1 MRPVGALEKRV
12 GLPAQGKS
20 NMNVFLRSAASVP
33 AVALLALG
41 GCASPRDSIKVS
53 TATTA
58 RPQPI
63 ESQAE
68 HPTGAIFRP
77 RGNLL
82 LFEDRKPRAIGDVL
96 TIQINET
103 LNASQSASSNTEK
116 KTNLT
121 AKLPGVR
128 GVIGMAVNGLNTTAS
143 SDNAFNGT
151 GATSSSGLFTGTI
164 TVTVIE
170 VLANGNLMVAGEKQ
184 IGIRENS
191 EILRFSGVVDPALI
205 QPGNFVSSTQ
215 VADARLDYR
224 GGGNIEQA
232 QIQGW
237 LGRFFNSWSPF

>member
-1 MRPVGALEKRV
+1 MNASFRVAAAAAL
-12 GLPAQGKS
+12 
-20 NMNVFLRSAASVP
+20 AALC
-33 AVALLALG
+33 LLA
-41 GCASPRDSIKVS
+41 GCASPRDSIRVGPV
-53 TATTA
+53 TTA
-58 RPQPI
+58 RPQPL
-63 ESQAE
+63 ETPPD
-68 HPTGAIFRP
+68 HPTGSIFRA

-82 LFEDRKPRAIGDVL
+82 LFEDYRPRLVGDVL

-116 KTNLT
+116 KTNAT
-121 AKLPGVR
+121 ANIPGVK
-128 GVIGMAVNGLNTTAS
+128 GVLGMAVNGLNTTAS

-151 GATSSSGLFTGTI
+151 GATTSTGVFTGTI

-184 IGIRENS
+184 IGVRQNS
-191 EILRFSGVVDPALI
+191 EVLRFSGVVNPALI
-205 QPGNFVSSTQ
+205 QPGNVVSSTQ

>member
-1 MRPVGALEKRV
+1 MSIPFRLA
-12 GLPAQGKS
+12 A
-20 NMNVFLRSAASVP
+20 SAAS
-33 AVALLALG
+33 ALCLLG
-41 GCASPRDSIKVS
+41 GCASPRDQIRVA
-53 TATTA
+53 TATSA
-58 RPQPI
+58 RPQPS
-63 ESQAE
+63 EAAE
-68 HPTGAIFRP
+68 HPTGAIFRQ

-82 LFEDRKPRAIGDVL
+82 LFEDYRPRMVGDLL

-116 KTNLT
+116 KTNAT
-121 AKLPGVR
+121 AAIPGFS
-128 GVIGMAVNGLNTTAS
+128 GVAGLALKGLNTTAA

-151 GATSSSGLFTGTI
+151 GATSSSGVFTGTI

-170 VLANGNLMVAGEKQ
+170 VLANGNLVVAGEKQ

-191 EILRFSGVVDPALI
+191 EVLKFSGVVNPALI
-205 QPGNFVSSTQ
+205 QPGNLVSSTQ

>member
-1 MRPVGALEKRV
+1 
-12 GLPAQGKS
+12 
-20 NMNVFLRSAASVP
+20 MNVRFRSAAWS
-33 AVALLALG
+33 AVAALLALA
-41 GCASPRDSIKVS
+41 GCATPRDSIKVS

-63 ESQAE
+63 ESQAD
-68 HPTGAIFRP
+68 HPTGAIFRS

-82 LFEDRKPRAIGDVL
+82 LFEDRRPRAIGDLL

-121 AKLPGVR
+121 AAIPKVSGVL
-128 GVIGMAVNGLNTTAS
+128 GMGVNGLNATATA
-143 SDNAFNGT
+143 DNAFNGT
-151 GATSSSGLFTGTI
+151 GATSSTGVFTGTI

-191 EILRFSGVVDPALI
+191 EVLRFSGVVDPALI
-205 QPGNFVSSTQ
+205 QPGNVVSSTQ
-215 VADARLDYR
+215 VSDARLDYR

>member
-1 MRPVGALEKRV
+1 MHFA
-12 GLPAQGKS
+12 A
-20 NMNVFLRSAASVP
+20 RSMSVP
-33 AVALLALG
+33 VAALLVLA
-41 GCASPRDSIKVS
+41 GCATPRDQIKVDV
-53 TATTA
+53 TTA

-68 HPTGAIFRP
+68 QPSGSIFRA

-82 LFEDRKPRAIGDVL
+82 LFEDYRPRWVGDVL

-103 LNASQSASSNTEK
+103 LNASQSATSNTEK

-121 AKLPGVR
+121 TTIPKIR
-128 GVIGMAVNGLNTTAS
+128 GVFGMGLNGLNTTAAT
-143 SDNAFNGT
+143 DNAFNGT
-151 GATSSSGLFTGTI
+151 GATTSADLFTGTI

-170 VLANGNLMVAGEKQ
+170 VLPNGNLKVAGEKQ

-191 EILRFSGVVDPALI
+191 EVLRFSGVVNPVLI
-205 QPGNFVSSTQ
+205 QPGNVVSSAQ

-237 LGRFFNSWSPF
+237 LARFFNSWSPF

>member
-1 MRPVGALEKRV
+1 M
-12 GLPAQGKS
+12 AQSASAETAQRDS
-20 NMNVFLRSAASVP
+20 NMTVFIRFVVWP
-33 AVALLALG
+33 AVAALLALA
-41 GCASPRDSIKVS
+41 GCATPRDSIKVS
-53 TATTA
+53 MATTA
-58 RPQPI
+58 KPQPI
-63 ESQAE
+63 ESQAD
-68 HPTGAIFRP
+68 HPSGAIFRP

-103 LNASQSASSNTEK
+103 LNASQSATSNTDK
-116 KTNLT
+116 KSNLT
-121 AKLPGVR
+121 AKLPGVK
-128 GVIGMAVNGLNTTAS
+128 GVVGLAINGLNTSAS
-143 SDNAFNGT
+143 SENAFNGA
-151 GATSSSGLFTGTI
+151 GATSSSGAFTGTI

-215 VADARLDYR
+215 IADVRLDYR

-237 LGRFFNSWSPF
+237 FGRFFNSWSPF

>member
-1 MRPVGALEKRV
+1 MAL
-12 GLPAQGKS
+12 
-20 NMNVFLRSAASVP
+20 LRTAALVP
-33 AVALLALG
+33 AAALLALA
-41 GCASPRDSIKVS
+41 GCASPRDQIHVA
-53 TATTA
+53 TTTA
-58 RPQPI
+58 RPQPM

-68 HPTGAIFRP
+68 HPTGSIFRP
-77 RGNLL
+77 RGNML
-82 LFEDRKPRAIGDVL
+82 LFEDYRPRMVGDVL

-103 LNASQSASSNTEK
+103 LNASQSATSNTEK

-121 AKLPGVR
+121 AVIPKIKGVF
-128 GVIGMAVNGLNTTAS
+128 GMGLNGLNTTATT
-143 SDNAFNGT
+143 DNAFNGT
-151 GATSSSGLFTGTI
+151 GATSSSGVFTGVI

-170 VLANGNLMVAGEKQ
+170 VLPNGNLMVAGEKQ

-191 EILRFSGVVDPALI
+191 EILRFSGVVNPVLI
-205 QPGNFVSSTQ
+205 QPGNLVSSTQ

>member
-1 MRPVGALEKRV
+1 MSVC
-12 GLPAQGKS
+12 
-20 NMNVFLRSAASVP
+20 LRSAACPVL
-33 AVALLALG
+33 AALLALA

-53 TATTA
+53 SATTA
-58 RPQPI
+58 RPQPP
-63 ESQAE
+63 ESQSD
-68 HPTGAIFRP
+68 HPTGAIFRS

-82 LFEDRKPRAIGDVL
+82 LFEDRRPRFIGDVL

-103 LNASQSASSNTEK
+103 LNASQSATSNTEK
-116 KTNLT
+116 KTDLT
-121 AKLPGVR
+121 AVVPGFS
-128 GVIGMAVNGLNTTAS
+128 GVLGMSLKGLNTTAKT
-143 SDNAFNGT
+143 DNAFNGT
-151 GATSSSGLFTGTI
+151 GATSSSGAFTGTI

-184 IGIRENS
+184 IGIRQNS

-205 QPGNFVSSTQ
+205 QPGNIVSSTQ
-215 VADARLDYR
+215 IADARLDYR

>member
-1 MRPVGALEKRV
+1 M
-12 GLPAQGKS
+12 S
-20 NMNVFLRSAASVP
+20 RSLFRFAVLVAP
-33 AVALLALG
+33 AVIALG
-41 GCASPRDSIKVS
+41 GCASPRDQIRVGPV
-53 TATTA
+53 TTA
-58 RPQPI
+58 RPQPLLD
-63 ESQAE
+63 QTE

-77 RGNLL
+77 QGNLL
-82 LFEDRKPRAIGDVL
+82 LFQDRRPRAIGDLL
-96 TIQINET
+96 TIQLNET

-116 KTNLT
+116 KSS
-121 AKLPGVR
+121 ASAVIPKLKGVL
-128 GVIGMAVNGLNTTAS
+128 GLSVNGLDTTAS
-143 SDNAFNGT
+143 TDNAFNGA

-170 VLANGNLMVAGEKQ
+170 VFANGNLMVAGEKQ

-191 EILRFSGVVDPALI
+191 EILRFSGVIDPALI
-205 QPGNFVSSTQ
+205 QSGNVISSTQ

>member
-1 MRPVGALEKRV
+1 MHLLARSRW
-12 GLPAQGKS
+12 LPA
-20 NMNVFLRSAASVP
+20 AT
-33 AVALLALG
+33 LLALA
-41 GCASPRDSIKVS
+41 GCATPRDQIKVDV
-53 TATTA
+53 TTA
-58 RPQPI
+58 RPQQI
-63 ESQAE
+63 EAPAE
-68 HPTGAIFRP
+68 HASGAIFRE

-82 LFEDRKPRAIGDVL
+82 LFEDYRPRLVGDVL

-103 LNASQSASSNTEK
+103 LNASQSATSNTEK

-121 AKLPGVR
+121 ATIPKIKGVF
-128 GVIGMAVNGLNTTAS
+128 GMGLNGLNTTAGT
-143 SDNAFNGT
+143 DNAFNGT
-151 GATSSSGLFTGTI
+151 GATTSADLFTGTI

-170 VLANGNLMVAGEKQ
+170 VLPNGNLKVAGEKQ

-191 EILRFSGVVDPALI
+191 EILRFAGVVNPVLI
-205 QPGNFVSSTQ
+205 QPGNVVSSTQ

>member
-1 MRPVGALEKRV
+1 MTVCI
-12 GLPAQGKS
+12 
-20 NMNVFLRSAASVP
+20 RSVAWP
-33 AVALLALG
+33 AVAALLALA
-41 GCASPRDSIKVS
+41 GCATPRDSIKVS
-53 TATTA
+53 MATTA

-63 ESQAE
+63 DSQAD
-68 HPTGAIFRP
+68 HPSGAIFRP

-103 LNASQSASSNTEK
+103 LNASQSATSNTDK
-116 KTNLT
+116 KSNLT
-121 AKLPGVR
+121 AKLPGVK
-128 GVIGMAVNGLNTTAS
+128 GVVGLAINGLNTTAS
-143 SDNAFNGT
+143 SENAFNGA
-151 GATSSSGLFTGTI
+151 GATSSSGAFTGTI

-215 VADARLDYR
+215 IADARLDYR

-237 LGRFFNSWSPF
+237 FGRFFNSWSPF

>member
-1 MRPVGALEKRV
+1 MHLLARSRW
-12 GLPAQGKS
+12 LPA
-20 NMNVFLRSAASVP
+20 AT
-33 AVALLALG
+33 LLALA
-41 GCASPRDSIKVS
+41 GCATPRDQIKVDV
-53 TATTA
+53 TTA

-63 ESQAE
+63 EARAE
-68 HPTGAIFRP
+68 HASGAIFRE

-82 LFEDRKPRAIGDVL
+82 LFEDYRPRLVGDVL

-103 LNASQSASSNTEK
+103 LNASQSATSNTEK

-121 AKLPGVR
+121 ATIPKIKGVF
-128 GVIGMAVNGLNTTAS
+128 GMGLNGLNTTAGT
-143 SDNAFNGT
+143 DNAFNGT
-151 GATSSSGLFTGTI
+151 GATTSADLFTGTI

-170 VLANGNLMVAGEKQ
+170 VLPNGNLKVAGEKQ

-191 EILRFSGVVDPALI
+191 EILRFSGVVNPVLI
-205 QPGNFVSSTQ
+205 QPGNVVSSTQ

>member
-1 MRPVGALEKRV
+1 M
-12 GLPAQGKS
+12 AQSASAETAQRES
-20 NMNVFLRSAASVP
+20 NMTVCIRSVAWP
-33 AVALLALG
+33 AVAALLALA
-41 GCASPRDSIKVS
+41 GCATPRDSIKVS
-53 TATTA
+53 MATTA

-63 ESQAE
+63 ESQAD
-68 HPTGAIFRP
+68 HPSGAIFRP
-77 RGNLL
+77 RGNFL

-103 LNASQSASSNTEK
+103 LNASQSATSNTEK
-116 KTNLT
+116 KSNLT
-121 AKLPGVR
+121 AKLPGVK
-128 GVIGMAVNGLNTTAS
+128 GVVGLAINGLNTTAS
-143 SDNAFNGT
+143 SDNAFNGA
-151 GATSSSGLFTGTI
+151 GATSSSGAFTGTI

-215 VADARLDYR
+215 IADARLDYR

-237 LGRFFNSWSPF
+237 FGRFFNSWSPF